1 MPSIPKYNQRSTDD
15 LNYAKRRVVNLEK
28 QGIAKLRG
36 QSSLVGED
44 ADKIAE
50 LLIKS
55 IEDLVVLIQRL
66 FGFLEE
72 FEEWFLGG
80 RFTMTDWNI
89 LNVNDRP
96 RVIGLAITSN
106 LQLKRI
112 VRLANIFQ
120 KVFNFTS
127 PSNIQKL
134 KELVSEFDAIVEPY
148 KEIMLSV
155 LKKPPSFNPNDVRSV
170 VSDLS
175 DELFFDDSDVASSVG
190 DYDPFDVDNFLGDA
204 ARDFIDHGID
214 LLRDYIGP
222 QDDDDS
228 DFQTARSRRSSRSS
242 RSSSSRSSASSQFLT
257 QGATDEKQLK
267 KIQREIE
274 KNIDNFFEIFNFIFN
289 NYNEAR
295 TQLQQQLETRKEEIK
310 EEYTG
315 GSKRVYSVGNKY
327 AEQMYNQSGMY
338 K

>member
-66 FGFLEE
+66 FGFLENV
-72 FEEWFLGG
+72 EEWFSGG
-80 RFTMTDWNI
+80 ANAFDWNI

-112 VRLANIFQ
+112 IRLAKTFQ
-120 KVFNFTS
+120 KIFNFAS
-127 PSNIQKL
+127 PNNIQKL
-134 KELVSEFDAIVEPY
+134 KEVVSNFEDIVEPY
-148 KEIMLSV
+148 IEIIMSV
-155 LKKPPSFNPNDVRSV
+155 LKKPPSFEPDDVRSV

-175 DELFFDDSDVASSVG
+175 QDLIDEND
-190 DYDPFDVDNFLGDA
+190 DYDPFDPNNWLNDA
-204 ARDFIDHGID
+204 TRDFVEHGID

-222 QDDDDS
+222 QDDDS
-228 DFQTARSRRSSRSS
+228 DFQTAMPGSSRSSRSS
-242 RSSSSRSSASSQFLT
+242 RSSFQPFITFQGETDQKQF
-257 QGATDEKQLK
+257 K
-267 KIQREIE
+267 KIQKEIQT
-274 KNIDNFFEIFNFIFN
+274 NVNDFFKIFNFIFN

-295 TQLQQQLETRKEEIK
+295 NSLQQQLESRNEKIK

-315 GSKRVYSVGNKY
+315 GLNPVYSVGNKY
-327 AEQMYNQSGMY
+327 VEQMYNQSGMY

>member
-15 LNYAKRRVVNLEK
+15 LNYAKRRIVNLEK
-28 QGIAKLRG
+28 QGIAKLKG
-36 QSSLVGED
+36 SPIIAED

-66 FGFLEE
+66 FGFLENV
-72 FEEWFLGG
+72 EEWFSGG
-80 RFTMTDWNI
+80 ANAFDWNI
-89 LNVNDRP
+89 LNAGDRP

-112 VRLANIFQ
+112 IRLANTFR

-134 KELVSEFDAIVEPY
+134 REVASEFESIVEPY
-148 KEIMLSV
+148 IEIIMSV
-155 LKKPPSFNPNDVRSV
+155 LKRPPTFDPSDIGSV

-175 DELFFDDSDVASSVG
+175 QDLIDEND
-190 DYDPFDVDNFLGDA
+190 DYDPFDVDNWLNDA
-204 ARDFIDHGID
+204 TRDFVEHGID

-228 DFQTARSRRSSRSS
+228 DFQTARSRRSTRSFQPFITFQGETDQK
-242 RSSSSRSSASSQFLT
+242 QF
-257 QGATDEKQLK
+257 K
-267 KIQREIE
+267 KIQKEIQT
-274 KNIDNFFEIFNFIFN
+274 NVNDFFKIFNFIFN

-295 TQLQQQLETRKEEIK
+295 NSIQQQLETRKEEIK

-327 AEQMYNQSGMY
+327 VEQMYNQSGMY